1 MSTLSPSLGI
11 QKSSL
16 HTLVEFEIN
25 ALTELAYQNLELQN
39 ISVWAKNYE
48 NGLEFHSFV
57 LQKDDLTSL
66 EINVVNDLLK
76 LTELNTYFAGGFD
89 TASKAY
95 EFATF
100 RTNEDFED
108 ESLNSLKVEISN
120 LDKVLADI
128 SKQLLRFEQELR
140 NVNCYSDLLTLDKSV
155 LALLV
160 AFEEA
165 SVSRF
170 EMNNE
175 YPDGSTSGHHRDCLY
190 LYQSALAG
198 ITKPQGCF
206 VYMSDDGTF
215 HFNILDSLIS

>member
-11 QKSSL
+11 QKSLL

-57 LQKDDLTSL
+57 LQKNDLTSL

-100 RTNEDFED
+100 RPNDDFED
-108 ESLNSLKVEISN
+108 DSFNSLKVETSN
-120 LDKVLADI
+120 IDKVLI
-128 SKQLLRFEQELR
+128 GLSKRLLRYEHELR
-140 NVNCYSDLLTLDKSV
+140 NVNCYSDLLTLDESV
-155 LALLV
+155 IALL
-160 AFEEA
+160 AEFEEL
-165 SVSRF
+165 SVKRF
-170 EMNNE
+170 EINNE
-175 YPDGSTSGHHRDCLY
+175 YPDGSTSGHHRDCLVI
-190 LYQSALAG
+190 YQSALAG
-198 ITKPQGCF
+198 IIKPQGCF